1 DVVKRQQELL
11 RLTVW
16 GTKNLQTRVTAIEKY
31 LKDQAQLN
39 SWGCAFRQVCHTT
52 VEWPNSTLT
61 PDWNNMTWQE
71 WERQVDFLEANITQ
85 LLEEAQI
92 QQEKNMYEL
101 QKLNNWDIFGN
112 WFDLTSWIKYIQYGV
127 FIVVGIILL
136 RIIIYVVQM
145 LAKLSKG

>member
-1 DVVKRQQELL
+1 GVFVLGFLGFLATAGSAMGAASLTLSAQSRTLLAGIVQQQQQLLDVPKRQQELL
-11 RLTVW
+11 RLPVW

-39 SWGCAFRQVCHTT
+39 SWGCAFRQVCCTT
-52 VEWPNSTLT
+52 VPWPNETLV
-61 PDWNNMTWQE
+61 PNWSNMTWQE

-101 QKLNNWDIFGN
+101 QKLN
-112 WFDLTSWIKYIQYGV
+112 
-127 FIVVGIILL
+127 
-136 RIIIYVVQM
+136 
-145 LAKLSKG
+145 